1 MILKD
6 QVALITG
13 AARGI
18 GKAIAARLACE
29 GASVAIIDIDG
40 EQARKTA
47 LELECESLRAVP
59 YTCDV
64 ADPGEANKVVKK
76 VVSDLE
82 RIDILV
88 NNAGITRDGL
98 LMRMKPEEWDLV
110 LAVNLKG
117 AFNFIRSACRQMMK
131 QRAGAIVNISSVIG
145 LTGNAGQANYS
156 ASKAGLLGL
165 TKSAAKEFAP
175 RGIRV
180 NAVAPGFIE
189 TEMTAVLPE
198 EAKQGWLASVPLN
211 RAGSMEEV
219 ASAVLFL
226 VGPDS
231 EYITGQ
237 VLQVDGGMIM

>member
-18 GKAIAARLACE
+18 GKVIAARLARE

-40 EQARKTA
+40 EKARKTA
-47 LELECESLRAVP
+47 SELKFGSLRAVS

-64 ADPGEANKVVKK
+64 ADPGEVKK
-76 VVSDLE
+76 VVAKVVRDLG

-131 QRAGAIVNISSVIG
+131 QRAGAIVNISSVVG
-145 LTGNAGQANYS
+145 LMGNAGQANYS

-189 TEMTAVLPE
+189 TEMTAVLPQE
-198 EAKQGWLASVPLN
+198 VKQEWLASIPLN
-211 RAGSMEEV
+211 HAGSMEEV